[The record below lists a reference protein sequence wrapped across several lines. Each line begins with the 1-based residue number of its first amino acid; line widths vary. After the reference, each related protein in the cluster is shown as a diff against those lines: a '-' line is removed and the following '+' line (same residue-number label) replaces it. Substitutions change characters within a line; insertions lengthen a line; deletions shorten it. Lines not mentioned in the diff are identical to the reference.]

1 MMRVTALIMAGGRGE
16 RFWPM
21 SRTKLPKQFLAL
33 TDPIKTMLQLT
44 VERIAS
50 LVAIENVFIVTSEA
64 YKEIVEQQLPLLPRS
79 NILCEPVGRSTA
91 PCIGLGAVHILKK
104 FGEDTLMIVLPSD
117 HLIQDSDSYLD
128 VLKRACDFAQHG
140 SNLITIGI
148 QPDRP
153 DTGYGYIQY
162 QKNDHGDQPYS
173 VERFVEKPDLET
185 AKNYLAS
192 GNFLW
197 NSGMFIWKASTLLEN
212 INEFLPDM
220 YAGLVRIQAS
230 IGTGEEAAV
239 LDTVYRGFQ
248 TISIDYGIMEKAGY
262 IWVFPGDFGWDDVG
276 SWKAVYRLDEKDA
289 EGNVIQGNVMAV
301 NTHHSLIRGHKKM
314 IAAVGLEELIVIDTE
329 DVLLVCNGKN
339 TEEIKTVL
347 EELREK
353 GNMEHL

>member
-1 MMRVTALIMAGGRGE
+1 MMKVTALIMAGGHGE

-33 TDPIKTMLQLT
+33 TDPVKTMLQLT

-50 LVAIENVFIVTSEA
+50 LVDIENIFIVTSEV

-91 PCIGLGAVHILKK
+91 PCIGLGAVHVLEK
-104 FGEDTLMIVLPSD
+104 FGDDTLMMVLPSD

-128 VLKRACDFAQHG
+128 VLKRACDFAQRG

-153 DTGYGYIQY
+153 ETGYGYIRY

-192 GNFLW
+192 GDYLW
-197 NSGMFIWKASTLLEN
+197 NSGMFIGKVSTLLEN
-212 INEFLPDM
+212 IRMFLPDM
-220 YAGLVRIQAS
+220 YAGLAKIQAA
-230 IGTGEEAAV
+230 IGTGDEAAV
-239 LDTVYRGFQ
+239 MDTVYRGFQ
-248 TISIDYGIMEKAGY
+248 TISIDCGVMEKANS

-276 SWKAVYRLDEKDA
+276 SWQAIYRLAQKDA
-289 EGNVIQGNVMAV
+289 EENALQGNVITA
-301 NTHHSLIRGHKKM
+301 NTRHSLIHGSKKM
-314 IAAVGLEELIVIDTE
+314 IAAVGLEDLIVIDTE
-329 DVLLVCNGKN
+329 DVLLICNGKN

-347 EELREK
+347 EKLREK
-353 GNMEHL
+353 GDRTPL